1 MWPSWALLKFEVR
14 FNELLCLLDSGAT
27 HLFVSSSVIARLG
40 WVATKVAKPIK
51 IQLAQKATTL
61 TNKVV
66 FGAILECGKTKL
78 AKNFTVYAL
87 DGIETILRNPFLDVY
102 HVDILK
108 GGLKLKVITRIVDR
122 SINLK
127 VKYHVSLAK
136 VGIHLVSLQE
146 L

>member
-1 MWPSWALLKFEVR
+1 
-14 FNELLCLLDSGAT
+14 
-27 HLFVSSSVIARLG
+27 
-40 WVATKVAKPIK
+40 
-51 IQLAQKATTL
+51 
-61 TNKVV
+61 
-66 FGAILECGKTKL
+66 LECGKTKF
-78 AKNFTVYAL
+78 AKNFTVYTL